1 MTDTLIRTAEPADAD
16 AIAALHVA
24 SWRDS
29 HRGMIPDAV
38 LDGPMLDERLPMW
51 RQVLAVTQAGR
62 LVLVATTRASSRE
75 ADPEAAPEVGAPPR
89 LLGFTSAGRRR
100 GHWAAGGS
108 FDAEIYTLYVAQA
121 SRGRHLG
128 CRLIASAAIRL
139 QLFGHASVMLW
150 TLAANAP
157 ARAFYERLGG
167 EPAGQREERFAGAL
181 LDEVGYGW
189 PRIET
194 LLEAC
199 SDRLAIADAA

>member
-1 MTDTLIRTAEPADAD
+1 MTDALIRTAEATDAD

-51 RQVLAVTQAGR
+51 RQALALTPVGR
-62 LVLVATTRASSRE
+62 HVLVATTRASSPT
-75 ADPEAAPEVGAPPR
+75 ASPEANPEPGEPPQ
-89 LLGFTSAGRRR
+89 LLGFTSAGRLR
-100 GHWAAGGS
+100 GRWAAGG

-121 SRGRHLG
+121 SRGRHIG
-128 CRLIASAAIRL
+128 CRLIASAAMRL

-150 TLAANAP
+150 TLTANEP
-157 ARAFYERLGG
+157 ARGFYERLGG
-167 EPAGQREERFAGAL
+167 QLAGQREERFAGAL
-181 LDEVGYGW
+181 LYEVGYGW

-199 SDRLAIADAA
+199 SDRLATAGAA